1 MKKGLLTG
9 SQALWFVPG
18 LCWPSS
24 GLQVYLMLV
33 LWRAGRATAGALPVL
48 GPSGTQSLL
57 RTPEFG
63 VSCPL
68 PSSQDGEVETDAR

>member
-24 GLQVYLMLV
+24 GLRVYLMLV
-33 LWRAGRATAGALPVL
+33 LWEGW
-48 GPSGTQSLL
+48 QSHRGSPTSTWSIWYSVPPLN
-57 RTPEFG
+57 PG
-63 VSCPL
+63 VWSFMSPASI
-68 PSSQDGEVETDAR
+68 PGWGG